1 MGPTAPPRPAR
12 VTSTDEVVSVV
23 VPPDLIVHRQRGVVQ
38 GVSGDGAYRLHVE
51 RLAPDLLIRLAASSK
66 DAWTARG
73 WEVTGEQHFER
84 ALFAEMR
91 RGGTVRNPRER
102 REVWWI
108 EGDGAVTLC
117 DVIARGSAF
126 DRLGEPVRAGCQT
139 IEAVAWPPDE

>member
-1 MGPTAPPRPAR
+1 MPER
-12 VTSTDEVVSVV
+12 VASVDDVVSVV

-51 RLAPDLLIRLAASSK
+51 RMRPALLIRLAAASK

-73 WEVTGEQHFER
+73 WEVTGEQHFEH
-84 ALFAEMR
+84 ALFAALR
-91 RGGTVRNPRER
+91 RGGTVRNPSER

-108 EGDGAVTLC
+108 EGEHAVTLC
-117 DVIARGSAF
+117 DVIALRSRF

-139 IEAVAWPPDE
+139 IEAAAWPADG